1 MFLSAIRKVSKM
13 ENGMRVLQ
21 GNQKELSFFFF
32 FFIPGHLNVT
42 LAWEDST
49 WA

>member
-21 GNQKELSFFFF
+21 GNQKELSFLS